1 MELKEVEESKNDVI
15 SEVVEMNRRGKKR
28 KSRRKREKITEQAT
42 VELPDPVKE
51 VVLQDPL
58 EVFGGDI
65 MLMIV
70 RNLDARSVVLSLLV
84 SRGWHSFAS
93 SDSLWT
99 SKCEEL
105 WLGKAH
111 LPRLALVPGLP
122 KLAAYSLSVMDGKR
136 NRIMKEDLCDHVWEY
151 HFNKVVP
158 EYWLN
163 LDPYWKGTRPLMHR
177 HFHLDGSQTADPGDT
192 VWGGHE
198 CCYTIVTSVVG
209 EGKLREHYVR
219 INHWPHMFVSRKL
232 DWSWEMSNR
241 IYCYSSVPDAN
252 REGGTGPLP
261 ALVEYS

>member
-1 MELKEVEESKNDVI
+1 MENDIIPIRLNRLPRSRSIFSFFLLFSVAFTLCWMELKEVEESKNDVI

-99 SKCEEL
+99 SKVFLSLYLSLFSFWIRFCL
-105 WLGKAH
+105 ILCCFRVFLG
-111 LPRLALVPGLP
+111 
-122 KLAAYSLSVMDGKR
+122 DFD
-136 NRIMKEDLCDHVWEY
+136 N
-151 HFNKVVP
+151 
-158 EYWLN
+158 
-163 LDPYWKGTRPLMHR
+163 
-177 HFHLDGSQTADPGDT
+177 
-192 VWGGHE
+192 
-198 CCYTIVTSVVG
+198 CY
-209 EGKLREHYVR
+209 
-219 INHWPHMFVSRKL
+219 FVF
-232 DWSWEMSNR
+232 
-241 IYCYSSVPDAN
+241 
-252 REGGTGPLP
+252 
-261 ALVEYS
+261 